1 MRIIPNPLPILHIL
15 AAIVAATLIIVT
27 VTVIGSYTIRRY
39 ELGNREG
46 SGPTTRY
53 ALPLLRRALGIAGEV
68 AAVFLCIVLYPFGYL
83 FGEPSRA
90 KLRRGDRAIVLCH
103 GYMSNRSS
111 FFVLRYV
118 LGRLGRTNVFSPNF
132 RPASAS
138 IPQFAEQL
146 SETVKLA
153 LSQTGCDKVDL
164 IGHSMGGLVVRYFI
178 EKLGGAR
185 CVYTA
190 ITLGAPHRGTKTAA
204 LGLFKT
210 AEQFR
215 PDSSFIRE
223 LNRGPLSP
231 DPVNMI
237 AIWSDFDTVVLPPEN
252 AQLPAPY
259 TNVMVTGV
267 GHVAYLFS
275 GQVFKHLRLAL
286 RESATAFEQNHGE
299 TRHI

>member
-1 MRIIPNPLPILHIL
+1 MSIIPNPLPILHVL
-15 AAIVAATLIIVT
+15 AAIAAATLVIIT
-27 VTVIGSYTIRRY
+27 ITVIGSYTIRRY
-39 ELGNREG
+39 ELGNRE
-46 SGPTTRY
+46 SAGPSTPYT
-53 ALPLLRRALGIAGEV
+53 LPPFRRALGIAGEV
-68 AAVFLCIVLYPFGYL
+68 AAVFLCVVLYPFGYVI
-83 FGEPSRA
+83 GEPSRA
-90 KLRRGDRAIVLCH
+90 KLRRGERAVVLCH
-103 GYMSNRSS
+103 GYMSNRSA

-118 LGRLGRTNVFSPNF
+118 LGRMGRKNVISLNF

-138 IPQFAEQL
+138 IPRFAEQL
-146 SETVKLA
+146 SEAVNLA
-153 LSQTGCDKVDL
+153 LSRTGCDTVDL

-185 CVYTA
+185 CVHTA
-190 ITLGAPHRGTKTAA
+190 ITLGAPHRGTKTAV

-223 LNRGPLSP
+223 LNQGLPASG
-231 DPVNMI
+231 PVNMV

-252 AQLPAPY
+252 ARLPEPY

-275 GQVFKHLRLAL
+275 LQVFKHVRLAL
-286 RESATAFEQNHGE
+286 RESTAALRYGHGE
-299 TRHI
+299 TRYI